1 MSLRLRISTAAG
13 LAVAVAVIGV
23 AAAVYFAVRA
33 ELRGQV
39 DDALNTRGAQFSGVT
54 KAPPPRS
61 GEPGFG
67 QGGRLQG
74 HELPAPPPP
83 LFGGR
88 EGSIQVV
95 LPTGAVVHPPDNPLR
110 LPVDKRARD
119 LARRGSGRYLTDVH
133 VGNTHLRVLTVGVT
147 PRGALQV
154 ARPLAEVDRALHRV
168 LLILIFAVGGGIALA
183 AALGA
188 GVAKAA
194 LAPIA
199 RFTSRTEAISSDLDL
214 SQRLEVHGDDELA
227 RLAQSFNATLEAL
240 ERSVDAQRH
249 LVADA
254 SHELRT
260 PLASLRANI
269 QILEEARSLPPADR
283 ESLRDDIVEELDELT
298 ALVGDVVELARGAK
312 PGAAPDDV
320 RLDEV
325 VRALAERTRRRA
337 GGELE
342 IRLRLEPTVVTG
354 EPDRISRAVSNLL
367 DNARKWSP
375 HGGAVEVDLAG
386 GLLTVRD
393 HGPGFRDEDLPHVFE
408 RFYRAKAARGMSG
421 SGLGLAIVR
430 QSAEAHGGS
439 VEAANAP
446 DGGAVL
452 RVRFGAA
459 ARLEE
464 AGGEPAVGA
473 LSRRC

>member
-1 MSLRLRISTAAG
+1 MSLRLRIAIAAG

-23 AAAVYFAVRA
+23 AAVVYVAVRS

-39 DDALNTRGAQFSGVT
+39 DDALAAPAAQFARVAGPSPGDRLGGDH
-54 KAPPPRS
+54 P
-61 GEPGFG
+61 EPGHPRG
-67 QGGRLQG
+67 E
-74 HELPAPPPP
+74 HLPAPPPA

-88 EGSIQVV
+88 EGSIQLVS
-95 LPTGAVVHPPDNPLR
+95 PTGAVQRAPENRFRV
-110 LPVDKRARD
+110 PVDRRARD
-119 LARRGSGRYLTDVH
+119 LARSGSGRYFSDVH
-133 VGNTHLRVLTVGVT
+133 VGGTHLRVLTVGAG
-147 PRGALQV
+147 PRGAIEI
-154 ARPLAEVDRALHRV
+154 ARPLAEVDRALRRV
-168 LLILIFAVGGGIALA
+168 LLILMFAVAGGIALA
-183 AALGA
+183 VALGA
-188 GVAKAA
+188 GVAKTA

-199 RFTSRTEAISSDLDL
+199 RFTSRTEAVSSDLDL

-227 RLAQSFNATLEAL
+227 RLAHSFNTTLEAL
-240 ERSVDAQRH
+240 ERSMEAQRH

-269 QILEEARSLPPADR
+269 QILEEARSLPAADR

-312 PGAAPDDV
+312 PGEAPDDV

-325 VRALAERTRRRA
+325 VQSLAERTRRRA
-337 GGELE
+337 AGEIEL
-342 IRLRLEPTVVTG
+342 RLRLEPTVVTG
-354 EPDRISRAVSNLL
+354 EPDRIARAVSNLL

-375 HGGAVEVDLAG
+375 PGAVVEVDLAAG
-386 GLLTVRD
+386 VLTVRD
-393 HGPGFRDEDLPHVFE
+393 HGPGFSEEDLPHAFE

-464 AGGEPAVGA
+464 AGGEPTVEA
-473 LSRRC
+473 LSRGS